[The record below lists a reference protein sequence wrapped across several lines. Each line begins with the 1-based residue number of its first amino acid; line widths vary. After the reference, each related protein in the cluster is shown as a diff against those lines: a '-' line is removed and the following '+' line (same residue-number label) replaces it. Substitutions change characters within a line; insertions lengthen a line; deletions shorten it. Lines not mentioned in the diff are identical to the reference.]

1 MVCGRPE
8 SYFFVPKNE
17 DFLGQSVSKEMIRDA
32 ADKRAVFLERLKR
45 ERRWAYIRWQVR
57 MFMMWYR

>member
-45 ERRWAYIRWQVR
+45 ERRWAYIRWQV
-57 MFMMWYR
+57 